1 MCSCLTVARLLLVGV
16 LFAAASAHAGGSVH
30 RIETRPGIA
39 TTVFWEP
46 AAQARA
52 TVLLLPG
59 GDGGFGKV
67 VDGRP
72 TSPNFLVRSVPF
84 FLARGLSVAVF
95 GRPSDSDGLD
105 YADRLSAA
113 HLEDIRGVLDFVR
126 QRSAA
131 PIWLVGTSRGT
142 VSATAAALRWPAM
155 AQGLVLSASIVDP
168 RKPGAVTTQ
177 DLGAIRMPVLVL
189 HHARDAC
196 SVCRPQ
202 DVPQIVE
209 RLTQAR
215 VRSLVMLDGGAEPR
229 GDPCAALHWHGF
241 VGLEEKA
248 VGVVADWIDHPR
260 P

>member
-1 MCSCLTVARLLLVGV
+1 MPSCLIALRLLLASA
-16 LFAAASAHAGGSVH
+16 LFAAASAQAGGTVH

-39 TTVFWEP
+39 TTIFWEP
-46 AAQARA
+46 AEPARA

-67 VDGRP
+67 EDGRP
-72 TSPNFLVRSVPF
+72 TSRNFLVRSVPF
-84 FLARGLSVAVF
+84 FLARGLNVAIF
-95 GRPSDSDGLD
+95 GRPSDSNGLD
-105 YADRLSAA
+105 YADRISEA
-113 HLEDIRGVLDFVR
+113 HLEDIRGALEFAR

-142 VSATAAALRWPAM
+142 VSATAAALRWPAL
-155 AQGLVLSASIVDP
+155 AQGLVLSASVVDR

-189 HHARDAC
+189 HHSRDAC
-196 SVCRPQ
+196 GVCRPE
-202 DVPQIVE
+202 DVPEIVK
-209 RLTQAR
+209 RLTQSR

-248 VGVVADWIDHPR
+248 VGVMADWIDNPR